1 MGMGGLYYEE
11 FKVGQRFEHVL
22 RRTVTEADNLIF
34 SALTHNPAALH
45 LDEEYMKGTE
55 FGRRIVNS
63 CFTLSLMVGVS
74 VGDTTLGTTIANLG
88 WDEVRFPKP
97 VYLGD
102 TLRTET
108 VVHEMRESRSR
119 PEAGIVVFVH
129 RCFNQRDEEVAVC
142 KRSALMKRRGD
153 A

>member
-1 MGMGGLYYEE
+1 MAMGGLYYEE
-11 FKVGQRFEHVL
+11 FSIGMRFEHVL

-55 FGRRIVNS
+55 FGGRIVNS

-74 VGDTTLGTTIANLG
+74 VADTTLGTTIANLG

-97 VYLGD
+97 VYPGD

-108 VVHEMRESRSR
+108 LVHEMRESRSR
-119 PEAGIVVFVH
+119 HDAGIVVFVH
-129 RCFNQRDEEVAVC
+129 RCFNQCGDEVAVC
-142 KRSALMKRRGD
+142 KRTALMKRR
-153 A
+153 AVA